1 MRALLF
7 VAAVLFVALP
17 APVWAQQQAELPP
30 VERNHVLSA
39 NLLGIVAK
47 WINVEYERK
56 ASSATTAGLSASS
69 FFIGEGDG
77 SMRRTNAFV
86 RFYPQRAALDGLY
99 IGVRAGVVWNR
110 PTGGNG
116 SAVTAGAEVGRTW
129 LYGPEKNI
137 AFSVGFG
144 LDRAWYDGDSVV
156 IPNIRLFN
164 GGIAF

>member
-1 MRALLF
+1 MRALVF
-7 VAAVLFVALP
+7 VAGISLLAMP
-17 APVWAQQQAELPP
+17 RPVSAQDQAELPA
-30 VERNHVLSA
+30 VQHDQVLSA
-39 NLLGIVAK
+39 NLLGVVAK
-47 WINVEYERK
+47 WLNVEYERK
-56 ASSATTAGLSASS
+56 VSAATTAGISASS

-77 SMRRTNAFV
+77 SMRRANAFV
-86 RFYPQRAALDGLY
+86 RFYPQRAALNGLF

-129 LYGPEKNI
+129 LYGPEQNV

-144 LDRAWYDGDSVV
+144 LDRAWYDGRNIV

-164 GGIAF
+164 VGIAF